1 MAATGEECYY
11 QKPIHLYFDSSYD
24 LTFDA
29 HIEHYCGR
37 FDKNVVPA
45 QCCGTVCPEFK
56 PLVGIPQA
64 DHAKADEDAAQAAKR
79 AQVRKF
85 ILRRLYEV
93 CDVMRESAKDLAER
107 TAKREQR
114 LRKLDDWLR
123 RPDTRP
129 EILGNDIAAA
139 EQEIAK
145 ALAEQ
150 ARVQRRLEALRE
162 GHGNLGDV
170 ELVWVEQ
177 ERWAIMLERARQ
189 RKQRAEELL
198 GERERREAQYEQ
210 VFARWD
216 GGDERLPLLIQLRW
230 EVTRRV
236 RARLADSENPLTDA
250 NCDDVLRFLQDVAQ
264 YAGRDVSI
272 AALQAKVDEVS
283 QGDSTV

>member
-1 MAATGEECYY
+1 M
-11 QKPIHLYFDSSYD
+11 
-24 LTFDA
+24 
-29 HIEHYCGR
+29 
-37 FDKNVVPA
+37 
-45 QCCGTVCPEFK
+45 
-56 PLVGIPQA
+56 
-64 DHAKADEDAAQAAKR
+64 
-79 AQVRKF
+79 
-85 ILRRLYEV
+85 
-93 CDVMRESAKDLAER
+93 
-107 TAKREQR
+107 
-114 LRKLDDWLR
+114 
-123 RPDTRP
+123 
-129 EILGNDIAAA
+129 
-139 EQEIAK
+139 
-145 ALAEQ
+145 
-150 ARVQRRLEALRE
+150 
-162 GHGNLGDV
+162 